1 MITKLEMLRTLV
13 VLGHVQAEAGSSRS
27 KKKVKLPDEIEN
39 MFSLMDFAHDDKIS
53 EVTSIMI
60 KGTS

>member
-13 VLGHVQAEAGSSRS
+13 VLGHVQSEAGTSRS

-53 EVTSIMI
+53 EVTPI
-60 KGTS
+60 

>member
-13 VLGHVQAEAGSSRS
+13 VLGHVQSEAGISRS

-53 EVTSIMI
+53 EVTSNID
-60 KGTS
+60 